1 MAGGGNAEGEF
12 GFQIAPMLDILFVL
26 LLFFMVSA
34 GAQKHEATLTTQLP
48 GQGGPAGNVPMEIGI
63 DEDGTVS
70 IAGTAIGTP
79 PGDHQLG
86 PLVERLRGLM
96 AANAQQPVV
105 ITPTRSAKHQRVVDV
120 LNACAAA
127 NVKNLAFGS
136 ASD

>member
-34 GAQKHEATLTTQLP
+34 GAQKHEAGLTTQLP
-48 GQGGPAGNVPMEIGI
+48 GMGGPAGKVPLEIGI

-70 IAGTAIGTP
+70 VSSAPLPSTP
-79 PGDHQLG
+79 DDHVIQ
-86 PLVERLRGLM
+86 PLVDRLKAVM
-96 AANAQQPVV
+96 ASNADQPVV
-105 ITPTRSAKHQRVVDV
+105 ITPTRSTKHQRVIDV

-127 NVKNLAFGS
+127 KVKNLAFGTP
-136 ASD
+136 AD